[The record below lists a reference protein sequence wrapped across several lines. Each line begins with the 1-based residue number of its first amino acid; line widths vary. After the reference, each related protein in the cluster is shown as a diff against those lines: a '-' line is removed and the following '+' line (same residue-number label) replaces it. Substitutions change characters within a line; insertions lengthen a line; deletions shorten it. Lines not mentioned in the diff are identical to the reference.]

1 LGIGQTG
8 QHFLQP
14 TGGAIGATPA
24 RLSAS
29 AIFSRWAGLM
39 KLVDRVDI
47 ANTRPSKTLAH
58 PNRMGLRCVNEV

>member
-1 LGIGQTG
+1 VAPL
-8 QHFLQP
+8 
-14 TGGAIGATPA
+14 ARRRAAAA

-47 ANTRPSKTLAH
+47 AKPH
-58 PNRMGLRCVNEV
+58 PGKNVAAP